1 MAFDFRKW
9 FSKKDASAGESD
21 GLPES
26 IDVRIV
32 DGITIA
38 TFLEPSSVEETKDL
52 AEFVAEWMESP
63 GGGPP
68 RA

>member
-1 MAFDFRKW
+1 MFTHEEEQRVDIERKREIRD
-9 FSKKDASAGESD
+9 SGANLLITACPECKMMLDA
-21 GLPES
+21 
-26 IDVRIV
+26 
-32 DGITIA
+32 
-38 TFLEPSSVEETKDL
+38 SVEETKDL